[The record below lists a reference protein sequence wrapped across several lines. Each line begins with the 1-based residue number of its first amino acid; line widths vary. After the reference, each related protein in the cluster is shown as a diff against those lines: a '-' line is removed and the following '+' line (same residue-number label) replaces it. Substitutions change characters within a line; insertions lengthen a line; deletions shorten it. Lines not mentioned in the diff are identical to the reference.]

1 MVTLGAVTNF
11 SGAVDSLVNGDS
23 LLLSSQGL
31 CELNEME
38 SVNVR
43 GVEIK
48 VN

>member
-1 MVTLGAVTNF
+1 MGAVTNF

-31 CELNEME
+31 CELNKME
-38 SVNVR
+38 SVNGR